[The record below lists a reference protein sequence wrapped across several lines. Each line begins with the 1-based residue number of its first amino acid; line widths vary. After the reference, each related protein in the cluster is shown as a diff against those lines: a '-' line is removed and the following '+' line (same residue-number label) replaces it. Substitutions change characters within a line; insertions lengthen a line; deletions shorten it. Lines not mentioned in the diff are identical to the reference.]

1 MTDKNKKSQGE
12 KMFEKVGATKEDT
25 YDYLSEEPTSKSTID
40 KNIDLIRHIKE
51 KCGHNI
57 PVKYRDEIYD
67 TIMSMTERK
76 MLDASNMFSYV
87 VADKLSNHLDR
98 LCDSVVAMQG
108 IMMQVIAGLN
118 AEVDELLS
126 PSQKGVIN
134 VLFFGRTT
142 EELPTKEELLKEM
155 RDFNKMSNEEKAE
168 SKLGNALM
176 PTLVQKTQRCATDIM
191 EQLVSTGIYSSSVGG
206 KIIMGAIN
214 EGILDKLF
222 LPSKDGNGAYAVRVS
237 EGMKKKAP
245 KLPNIEEI
253 DEMINELM
261 DTIEDNSEM
270 KAKIKKLM
278 NDFDKQDK
286 KEKN

>member
-40 KNIDLIRHIKE
+40 KNIALIRHIKE
-51 KCGHNI
+51 NKSEM
-57 PVKYRDEIYD
+57 PEEFRDEVYD
-67 TIMSMTERK
+67 TIMRMTERK

-142 EELPTKEELLKEM
+142 EELPTKKELLQEM
-155 RDFNKMSNEEKAE
+155 RDFNKMSDKEKAK

-176 PTLVQKTQRCATDIM
+176 PTLVQKTQRCTTDIM
-191 EQLVSTGIYSSSVGG
+191 EQLVSTGIYSSSVGS

-222 LPSKDGNGAYAVRVS
+222 LPTADGNGAYAVRVS

-245 KLPNIEEI
+245 KLPNVEEI
-253 DEMINELM
+253 NEMINELM
-261 DTIEDNSEM
+261 NTIEDNSEM